1 MIYGIEIIGSVPRA
15 RYTIKAV
22 DDRGT
27 IPVNYVTYCTE
38 EAARAAAELLGLT
51 ISAVGD
57 FWQLLHAA
65 GKAVQA

>member
-1 MIYGIEIIGSVPRA
+1 MIYAIEKIGCGPRT
-15 RYTIKAV
+15 RYAIKAV

-27 IPVNYVTYCTE
+27 IPVNYVTYRTE

-51 ISAVGD
+51 ISAVGN